1 MRLHTGGLHAGR
13 GGCGRTIG
21 GTRTP
26 PALGRHLRRRQ
37 LPGLLHILCD
47 DADMEERY
55 HAEYME
61 AGILCKI
68 IVGDP
73 SLVLSWTAEGLGNI

>member
-1 MRLHTGGLHAGR
+1 
-13 GGCGRTIG
+13 
-21 GTRTP
+21 
-26 PALGRHLRRRQ
+26 
-37 LPGLLHILCD
+37 
-47 DADMEERY
+47 MEERY
-55 HAEYME
+55 HAEYMKVVAEE